1 MPKFT
6 VEKNSSL
13 STKETYDKV
22 TALLTNDKEL
32 KKLDSAYK
40 CDFDEASLSGTA
52 SGKFFKADMSIA
64 PSDGEGSL
72 VKITV
77 DLPFTLALAKG
88 LIEKTL
94 KKKLDESLS

>member
-6 VEKNSSL
+6 VEKNSNL
-13 STKETYDKV
+13 STKETFDRV
-22 TALLTNDKEL
+22 TDLLKNDKEL
-32 KKLDSAYK
+32 KKLDPAYK
-40 CDFDEASLSGTA
+40 CEFDESSLSGTA
-52 SGKFFKADMSIA
+52 SGKFFKALMDIQASG
-64 PSDGEGSL
+64 SEGAV